1 MTECATSHCTTAV
14 GRYNKSGFC
23 RQCTGQRLADER
35 MAKMR
40 HCSCGKKLSHGCRHD
55 KCRKCMNAEIDARVR
70 HCKSCGKQI
79 DARAV
84 SNFCYE
90 HSRRKAGAP
99 VAKPGIRPI
108 APYKMAELFTAAS
121 MITRIP
127 VDMLKGKSKNKPCVN
142 VRFAIWHLSKGYFSY
157 PAMGR
162 MSGGRDHAT
171 VINGCKKA
179 AAKIEAD
186 KPFRLLVEAIH
197 NEALRTKE
205 NERRKVAE
213 LITRI
218 AA

>member
-1 MTECATSHCTTAV
+1 MTECATPHCSTAL
-14 GRYNKSGFC
+14 GRYNKSGLC
-23 RQCTGQRLADER
+23 RQCSSKLLFDARVSKTRLCA
-35 MAKMR
+35 
-40 HCSCGKKLSHGCRHD
+40 CGNKLSYETKGD
-55 KCRKCMNAEIDARVR
+55 KCRKCLNAEIDSRVS
-70 HCKSCGKQI
+70 HCKACDKQI
-79 DARAV
+79 DARAR

-127 VDMLKGKSKNKPCVN
+127 VDLLKSPAKNRQLVSI
-142 VRFAIWHLSKGYFSY
+142 RYAIWHLSKGYFSY

-162 MSGGRDHAT
+162 MSGGRDHST
-171 VINGCKKA
+171 VINGCGKA
-179 AAKIEAD
+179 AAKFETE
-186 KPFRLLVEAIH
+186 KPFRMLVEAIH

-205 NERRKVAE
+205 LERIKIAQLAE
-213 LITRI
+213 RI

>member
-1 MTECATSHCTTAV
+1 MKECATPHCSTMV

-23 RQCTGQRLADER
+23 RACTGQRLADER
-35 MAKMR
+35 MAKLR
-40 HCSCGKKLSHGCRHD
+40 HCACGKKLSHGCRHD
-55 KCRKCMNAEIDARVR
+55 KCRKCLNAALDARVR
-70 HCKSCGKQI
+70 HCKACDKQI
-79 DARAV
+79 DARAR

-108 APYKMAELFTAAS
+108 APYKMAELFAAAS

-127 VDMLKGKSKNKPCVN
+127 VDLLKSPAKNRQLVSI
-142 VRFAIWHLSKGYFSY
+142 RYAIWHLSKGYFSY

-171 VINGCKKA
+171 VINGCERA
-179 AAKIEAD
+179 AARIETD
-186 KPFRLLVEAIH
+186 KPFRMLVEAIRS
-197 NEALRTKE
+197 EALRAKE
-205 NERRKVAE
+205 LERIKIAE
-213 LITRI
+213 LAERI